1 MIYLARLHV
10 MAQGRTYRDSCG
22 IARAL
27 DLIGERWALLV
38 ARELLLG
45 PKRFTDLREGLPT
58 LSPDVLAQ
66 RLRGLERDGIVA
78 RRKLP
83 PPAASKI
90 YELTAWGHEL
100 EPVLLALGRWGSQAP
115 IAAGSGGLSVD
126 ALAVALKTM
135 FDPVPAGDTGARY
148 QLCLDDQPFALQV
161 TDGRLEVA
169 RGLATDPDATI
180 ETDSGTLASLLWHG
194 QRLEEALEGGTVTLR
209 ARPAVLRTRAP
220 PGVVKS
226 LESRHRTS
234 RSAARRSNLERCPT
248 QLPRPGSSYWK
259 TWRWPPTRSRRR
271 WPAWARPTSSLTN
284 APESSWRKG
293 CSGPCSSPTEERS
306 GPTPSSPGDTDF
318 RPSRSSRSRRGCSRS
333 RSASWSA
340 TPCRP
345 PVRPT
350 RQSPSCR
357 IR

>member
-1 MIYLARLHV
+1 

-45 PKRFTDLREGLPT
+45 PKRFTDLREGLPN

-194 QRLEEALEGGTVTLR
+194 QRLEEALEGGTVTLGGRR
-209 ARPAVLRTRAP
+209 AAVRRFLRSFP
-220 PGVVKS
+220 Q
-226 LESRHRTS
+226 ERH
-234 RSAARRSNLERCPT
+234 
-248 QLPRPGSSYWK
+248 
-259 TWRWPPTRSRRR
+259 
-271 WPAWARPTSSLTN
+271 
-284 APESSWRKG
+284 
-293 CSGPCSSPTEERS
+293 
-306 GPTPSSPGDTDF
+306 
-318 RPSRSSRSRRGCSRS
+318 
-333 RSASWSA
+333 
-340 TPCRP
+340 
-345 PVRPT
+345 PV
-350 RQSPSCR
+350 S
-357 IR
+357 